1 MFLIILLFIMLLCL
15 VFNVVLICIILM
27 EGYIGVVVVGKV
39 VEVFGYFFVGGNFV
53 IGIVVFVIF
62 VIINFMV
69 IIKGVGCIVEVG
81 VCFVF
86 DGMLG
91 K

>member
-1 MFLIILLFIMLLCL
+1 MLLCL
-15 VFNVVLICIILM
+15 VFNVVLMCIILM

-39 VEVFGYFFVGGNFV
+39 VEVFGYFLVGGNFV
-53 IGIVVFVIF
+53 IGIVVFIIF

-81 VCFVF
+81 VCFVL
-86 DGMLG
+86 DGMFG